1 MAEAASPLIRSAA
14 PADAEA
20 VAAVL
25 RRAFACYEGR
35 LQPPAGA
42 LRESEETIL
51 AKLATEQAL
60 VAETPDGI
68 AGCVFYRPADEP
80 GAIYLGRLA
89 VLPERQGS
97 GIARRLMM
105 RLEEAARA
113 AGAAAL
119 LLNVRVALPENCA
132 LFERLGFHRIGDGR
146 HPGHQEPTFT
156 IMRKSLRR

>member
-1 MAEAASPLIRSAA
+1 MPETASLLIRSAA

-20 VAAVL
+20 IATVL
-25 RRAFACYEGR
+25 RRAFAPYEGR
-35 LQPPAGA
+35 LQPQAGA
-42 LRESEETIL
+42 LRESEETIRV
-51 AKLATEQAL
+51 KLATEQAL

-89 VLPERQGS
+89 VLPKRQGL

-105 RLEEAARA
+105 RLEEAARD

-119 LLNVRVALPENCA
+119 ILNVRIALPANRA
-132 LFERLGFHRIGDGR
+132 LFERLGFHGIGDGR
-146 HPGHQEPTFT
+146 HPGHQQPTFT
-156 IMRKSLRR
+156 IMRKRLRR